1 MIMTTS
7 TKPRVGRRM
16 AEIAAITSAR
26 PGISKRG
33 VLVAA
38 GLPVSGPG
46 RDAPVHRAVAAG
58 LIIVERERVN
68 LYRLFANERDRQRFH
83 LRAELLTP
91 GTSADRIA
99 ELRAEMDRLEAER
112 AATWIEA

>member
-1 MIMTTS
+1 MMTTS

-16 AEIAAITSAR
+16 AEIAAIVSAR

-58 LIIVERERVN
+58 LVVVERERIN
-68 LYRLFANERDRQRFH
+68 RYRLFANERDRQRFH
-83 LRAELLTP
+83 LRAELLAP
-91 GTSADRIA
+91 GTTAERVA
-99 ELRAEMDRLEAER
+99 ELAAEIARLDDER
-112 AATWIEA
+112 AATWTASD